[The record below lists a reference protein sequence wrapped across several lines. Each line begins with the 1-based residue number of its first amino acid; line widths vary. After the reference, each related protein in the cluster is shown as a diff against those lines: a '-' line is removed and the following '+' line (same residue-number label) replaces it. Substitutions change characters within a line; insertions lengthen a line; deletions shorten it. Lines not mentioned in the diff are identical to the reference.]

1 MAIKINEKWYDET
14 KFSNELKHAIVQISV
29 NQQAAQKAS
38 VEQQNSKILSQW
50 YSKYVMDNV
59 PAAAETEAPKDT
71 AATEEVKTDTAEVP
85 VEAPETP
92 ADAPAEASAE

>member
-29 NQQAAQKAS
+29 NQNAAAKAS

-50 YSKYVMDNV
+50 YSKFVMDNV
-59 PAAAETEAPKDT
+59 PAAAEAEAPKNT
-71 AATEEVKTDTAEVP
+71 YKAEEVKTDAA
-85 VEAPETP
+85 EAPAEETP
-92 ADAPAEASAE
+92 AETPEE

>member
-29 NQQAAQKAS
+29 NQNAAAKAS
-38 VEQQNSKILSQW
+38 VDQQNSKILSQW

-59 PAAAETEAPKDT
+59 PAAAETEAPKD
-71 AATEEVKTDTAEVP
+71 AAQAEEVKTDTTDVP
-85 VEAPETP
+85 VEAPE
-92 ADAPAEASAE
+92 APAETPAE

>member
-38 VEQQNSKILSQW
+38 IDQQNSKILSQW
-50 YSKYVMDNV
+50 YSKFIMDNV
-59 PAAAETEAPKDT
+59 PAAAETEAPKDPSK
-71 AATEEVKTDTAEVP
+71 AEEVKTDAAEAP
-85 VEAPETP
+85 VEAPAEEK
-92 ADAPAEASAE
+92 PAE

>member
-29 NQQAAQKAS
+29 NQNAAAKAS

-50 YSKYVMDNV
+50 YSKFVMDN
-59 PAAAETEAPKDT
+59 AAAETEAPKDT
-71 AATEEVKTDTAEVP
+71 SKAEEVKTDAA
-85 VEAPETP
+85 EAPAEEAPAETP
-92 ADAPAEASAE
+92 AE

>member
-29 NQQAAQKAS
+29 NQNAAAKAS

-50 YSKYVMDNV
+50 YSKFVMDNV

-71 AATEEVKTDTAEVP
+71 SKAEEVKTDAA
-85 VEAPETP
+85 EAPAEEAPAETP
-92 ADAPAEASAE
+92 AE

>member
-29 NQQAAQKAS
+29 NQNAAAKAS

-50 YSKYVMDNV
+50 YSKFVMNHV
-59 PAAAETEAPKDT
+59 HAAAETEAPKDT
-71 AATEEVKTDTAEVP
+71 SKAEEVKTDAA
-85 VEAPETP
+85 EAPAEEAPAETP
-92 ADAPAEASAE
+92 AE